1 MKSRI
6 PLIIT
11 AALFTAGC
19 EKKDEPKAAPVVT
32 APPQPQPARRT
43 PVTPQV
49 ATDSPVPAAQ
59 ASQGPAAQPS
69 QAPAEQPT
77 EEEVQTF
84 LADLSK
90 LAEQVAQ
97 LPKDAKLTPEV
108 EALQETYT
116 AIILRRGALMAR
128 SNEEQKKKLLLEMG
142 PSAKV
147 IGPVLVRL
155 RLLKARERA
164 KLPGAQPGPAL
175 DKLIPELGPPPAKP
189 PAPPQ

>member
-6 PLIIT
+6 PIIIT
-11 AALFTAGC
+11 AALFFSGC
-19 EKKDEPKAAPVVT
+19 EKKEEPKSAPVVT
-32 APPQPQPARRT
+32 ASPKPQAEQPARRT
-43 PVTPQV
+43 PVTPKV
-49 ATDSPVPAAQ
+49 ATDPPAPAAQ
-59 ASQGPAAQPS
+59 ASPS
-69 QAPAEQPT
+69 PAEQPT
-77 EEEVQTF
+77 EEEIQSF
-84 LADLSK
+84 LADLNK

-97 LPKDAKLTPEV
+97 LPKDATLTPEV

-128 SNEEQKKKLLLEMG
+128 SNEEQKKKLILGMG

-155 RLLKARERA
+155 RLMKVRERA
-164 KLPGAQPGPAL
+164 KLPGPQSGPAL
-175 DKLIPELGPPPAKP
+175 DKLIPELGAPPAKP

>member
-43 PVTPQV
+43 PVTPLV
-49 ATDSPVPAAQ
+49 ATDSPA
-59 ASQGPAAQPS
+59 PAAQPS

-164 KLPGAQPGPAL
+164 KLPGAQSGPAL

>member
-43 PVTPQV
+43 PVTPQMT
-49 ATDSPVPAAQ
+49 TDSPAPAAQ
-59 ASQGPAAQPS
+59 TSQGQAAQTS

-77 EEEVQTF
+77 EEEVQAF
-84 LADLSK
+84 LADLNK

-97 LPKDAKLTPEV
+97 LPKDATLTPEV

-128 SNEEQKKKLLLEMG
+128 SNEEQKKKLILGMG

-155 RLLKARERA
+155 RLMKVRERA
-164 KLPGAQPGPAL
+164 KLPGPQSGPAL
-175 DKLIPELGPPPAKP
+175 DKLIPELGPPPARP